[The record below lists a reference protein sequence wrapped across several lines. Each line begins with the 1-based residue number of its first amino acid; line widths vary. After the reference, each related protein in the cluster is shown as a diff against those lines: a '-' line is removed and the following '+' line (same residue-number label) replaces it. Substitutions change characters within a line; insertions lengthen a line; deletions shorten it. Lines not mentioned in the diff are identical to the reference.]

1 MILLW
6 QLISF
11 VWLPQHRPS
20 DQRGF
25 CSSRRWRI
33 VEANALS
40 LAAHL
45 TQEQHR
51 AVAFLAEFAKRMVV
65 FGLAERRTPAE
76 VSSVVRQIYRVVDE
90 LMDGC
95 LSRGPKLSCTAGCF
109 WCCFLRV
116 KVTPLEVL
124 CIADYVRGR
133 CGRGAISSLKQHLA
147 ATDAVTRGM
156 GAYQRA
162 CAEEACPLLVDAKCL
177 VYPVRPISCR
187 IYHSLDGSDCEAPLD
202 DDGRCIKARD
212 DICGLGV
219 GVSEGLTEGLQAA
232 GLHPGLLEL
241 TAGLRMAL
249 DEPALAEQWLVG
261 KPAFAEAEI
270 AN

>member
-1 MILLW
+1 
-6 QLISF
+6 
-11 VWLPQHRPS
+11 
-20 DQRGF
+20 
-25 CSSRRWRI
+25 
-33 VEANALS
+33 VEADASS
-40 LAAHL
+40 LATQL
-45 TQEQHR
+45 TQEQRR
-51 AVAFLAEFAKRMVV
+51 AVAFLTEFAKRMVV
-65 FGLAERRTPAE
+65 FGLAECRTPAE

-95 LSRGPKLSCTAGCF
+95 FSRGPKLSCTAGCF

-133 CGRGAISSLKQHLA
+133 FGKGVIASLKRRLA

-162 CAEEACPLLVDAKCL
+162 CTEEVCPLLVDAKCL

-187 IYHSLDGSDCEAPLD
+187 IYHSLDVSNCEAPLD
-202 DDGRCIKARD
+202 DDGRCIKVRD
-212 DICGLGV
+212 DICGLGA
-219 GVSEGLTEGLQAA
+219 GVSDGLTKGLRALELQP
-232 GLHPGLLEL
+232 HHLEL

-270 AN
+270 AD